1 MNENKERLLAYLN
14 EDMLTDEQMEF
25 IVDLVNGVS
34 IWDLIRA
41 GKLGYKKGH
50 YDTAR
55 PLEYM
60 NKLKEMGIND
70 EIIEGCLFDYTE
82 KSFGELSSYKTRFFN
97 YILKLFSY

>member
-1 MNENKERLLAYLN
+1 MNENKMRMLAYIK
-14 EDMLTDEQMEF
+14 EDMLTQQQLDF
-25 IVDLVNGVS
+25 LVDLVNGLNV
-34 IWDLIRA
+34 WDHMDKI
-41 GKLGYKKGH
+41 GYKKGR

-60 NKLKEMGIND
+60 NELKEMGIND